1 MGDVVAACS
10 TLVTALAPYLQRRLL
25 YLGRVLL
32 LPMLLAVLL
41 AMLVL
46 LLRLLQSRVRLQDD
60 TVDGA
65 AQRVL
70 RPWWY
75 GVHHRRRSNSVLL
88 PRLGHPGSRVGI
100 QFYIVLGLFMKKNQR
115 YIDWWMGG

>member
-46 LLRLLQSRVRLQDD
+46 RLLQSGVRLQDD
-60 TVDGA
+60 TIDGA
-65 AQRVL
+65 AQRIL
-70 RPWWY
+70 RPRWY
-75 GVHHRRRSNSVLL
+75 GVHHRRGSNSMLL
-88 PRLGHPGSRVGI
+88 PRLTHPGSRVGI
-100 QFYIVLGLFMKKNQR
+100 QFCIVVGAFMKKNQR